1 MNTLEKV
8 IFTTLATCESHVSL
22 DVMRERFAALAPAV
36 AQQVIKETMLSLKLP
51 EVLESHRGEI
61 EQACASDFAAYFI
74 SKVDKACQVMKRAHT
89 LQPC

>member
-1 MNTLEKV
+1 MESLERL
-8 IFTTLATCESHVSL
+8 IFVTLARGESQVSL
-22 DVMRERFAALAPAV
+22 EVMRERFAAMAPAV
-36 AQQVIKETMLSLKLP
+36 AQRVIKETMLNLKLP

-74 SKVDKACQVMKRAHT
+74 SKLDTACQVMRRAHT